1 MEERNRLWWKRGLRG
16 KRDQPV
22 AGAEDRLVGGR
33 GWADVQI
40 GQGGSMEGDNL
51 AERIARREAA
61 RIVSWWRKE
70 SRMGCAGAGSGQDGL
85 PAQDLPMW
93 AAGGWRLGL
102 HSGATGAVGA
112 RVAERCACGL
122 FAAPRRTCLPRCA
135 VLSVRVCV
143 RTGMAWSSDLL
154 SVLLD
159 VWLLASPLP
168 SLGCGSCVPNSLIC
182 TPACKGAWNLAQSL
196 ERSAA
201 HRTQKAS
208 AGGTAAAAQAN
219 RGQGVDAVRGR
230 ARDVVGVGDVGAPA
244 RGCTG
249 TWVRDSWHPAVRR
262 FPETCRSQSHSGPP
276 CCSL

>member
-1 MEERNRLWWKRGLRG
+1 
-16 KRDQPV
+16 
-22 AGAEDRLVGGR
+22 
-33 GWADVQI
+33 
-40 GQGGSMEGDNL
+40 MEGDNL

-135 VLSVRVCV
+135 VLSVRGCV

-168 SLGCGSCVPNSLIC
+168 SFGCGSWGPNSLIC
-182 TPACKGAWNLAQSL
+182 SPGCQGATLAQS
-196 ERSAA
+196 
-201 HRTQKAS
+201 RTQRGAPHAEGQCRRHGGS
-208 AGGTAAAAQAN
+208 GAGQQRAGRGCGTW
-219 RGQGVDAVRGR
+219 GR
-230 ARDVVGVGDVGAPA
+230 AA
-244 RGCTG
+244 RGGRGGRGCAAG
-249 TWVRDSWHPAVRR
+249 RVGGCVI
-262 FPETCRSQSHSGPP
+262 P
-276 CCSL
+276 CIQREGDFL